1 MPTITLHR
9 SQAFRDAYRDY
20 RIILDGAEVGRLP
33 RGGTLEIPSSA
44 GPHTLSARIDWQSS
58 DELQFELSERPLE
71 FEVFSK
77 LTGLRI
83 LLTIIYIFV
92 PRSWIGVRLIP
103 DTSTTAPIQSR

>member
-9 SQAFRDAYRDY
+9 SHAFRDAYRDY

-33 RGGTLEIPSSA
+33 RGGTLELPVST

-58 DELQFELSERPLE
+58 DELQFELSEMPLE

-77 LTGLRI
+77 LTGIRI
-83 LLTIIYIFV
+83 LFTIIYMFV
-92 PRSWIGVRLIP
+92 PRSWIGVRLIS
-103 DTSTTAPIQSR
+103 DTPTASLIQSR